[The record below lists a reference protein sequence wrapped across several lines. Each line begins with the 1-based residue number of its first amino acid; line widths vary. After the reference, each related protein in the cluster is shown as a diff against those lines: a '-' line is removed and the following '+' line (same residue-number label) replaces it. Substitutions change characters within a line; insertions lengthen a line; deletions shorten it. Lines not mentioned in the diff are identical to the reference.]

1 MTTTTD
7 LAEPLT
13 VEQRID
19 RWERRTTPVVVVA
32 ALLPLILTG
41 ATGRATWPVILVD
54 LVCWAVFAVDLVVHL
69 RIDRRYLARPAGWF
83 DLAIVVLTFP
93 WFVLVPDLDNAVV
106 LTVLRLARLA
116 RVVAV
121 GVKGMRGLRYLVE
134 RLGVAVLYGFVVT
147 LVCAFIVYEAEHP
160 DHGFDSYPDAVWWA
174 VVTITTVGYGDLVP
188 VTLVGRITATFL
200 MLSGLALL
208 GVVAASLASFL
219 RLEDTD
225 RIARHAARDAARAG
239 VTSDRAV
246 GPAPVDPAATD
257 SQDLVLAELREL
269 RREVQDLRAEVR
281 ETRQGTGARN
291 GADRR
296 D

>member
-1 MTTTTD
+1 MATTSSD
-7 LAEPLT
+7 PAIAEPSPT
-13 VEQRID
+13 TPDASADASADTEERID

-41 ATGRATWPVILVD
+41 ATGRATWPVILID
-54 LVCWAVFAVDLVVHL
+54 LVCWVVFAVDLVVHL
-69 RIDRRYLARPAGWF
+69 RIQRRYLSRPAGWF
-83 DLAIVVLTFP
+83 DLGIVVLTFP
-93 WFVLVPDLDNAVV
+93 WFILVPDLDNAVV

-121 GVKGMRGLRYLVE
+121 AVKGMRGLRYLVE

-160 DHGFDSYPDAVWWA
+160 NHGFDSYPDAVWWA

-219 RLEDTD
+219 RLEDTE
-225 RIARHAARDAARAG
+225 RLARHAARDAAA
-239 VTSDRAV
+239 SI
-246 GPAPVDPAATD
+246 APVAADP
-257 SQDLVLAELREL
+257 QEQVLAELRDL
-269 RREVQDLRAEVR
+269 RREVQELRLEVNESR
-281 ETRQGTGARN
+281 RAPDGSGSTG
-291 GADRR
+291 
-296 D
+296 